1 MSTKE
6 QYWKYSLITIILVM
20 GVVIFFKATP
30 FLGGLLGAATIY
42 ILLRNQMLYLIEK
55 KHMKKSLMA
64 TLMLIETILIFLI
77 PISLVVWL
85 LISKLQA
92 INLDPKSLMEPIG
105 HVSKLVQEK
114 TGYDV
119 LSKGNIGALLA
130 VLPKVGQILMGSIS
144 NFIINVLVLIL
155 VLYFML
161 VGGRKMEDYIIDI
174 LPFNQR
180 NKRDV
185 LHEFHMVVKSNAI
198 GVPLLAIIQGG
209 IAMLGYY
216 IFGAPEVILWGVV
229 SCFAT
234 VIPVIGVAIVWIPL
248 ALYIGATGHW
258 WTALGLSVY
267 CIVIVANVDNLIRSV
282 LQRKMA
288 DTHPLITIFGVVI
301 GLSLFGFMGIIFGP
315 LLLSIFVLCVQIFKA
330 EYLEEPQGQKRLTGR
345 TGGRT

>member
-119 LSKGNIGALLA
+119 LSKGNIDALLS

-229 SCFAT
+229 S
-234 VIPVIGVAIVWIPL
+234 WIPL

-258 WTALGLSVY
+258 WMALGLSVY

-345 TGGRT
+345 TGSRT

>member
-92 INLDPKSLMEPIG
+92 INLDPESLMEPIG

-119 LSKGNIGALLA
+119 LSKGNINALLS

-198 GVPLLAIIQGG
+198 GVPLLAVIQGG

-234 VIPVIGVAIVWIPL
+234 DYPGDWRGYRMDSVG
-248 ALYIGATGHW
+248 LYIGATGHW
-258 WTALGLSVY
+258 WMALGLSVY

-288 DTHPLITIFGVVI
+288 DTSPDYHFRGGYRLILIWFYGDYFRT
-301 GLSLFGFMGIIFGP
+301 
-315 LLLSIFVLCVQIFKA
+315 FVAFYLC
-330 EYLEEPQGQKRLTGR
+330 LMCSDL
-345 TGGRT
+345 

>member
-1 MSTKE
+1 
-6 QYWKYSLITIILVM
+6 
-20 GVVIFFKATP
+20 
-30 FLGGLLGAATIY
+30 
-42 ILLRNQMLYLIEK
+42 
-55 KHMKKSLMA
+55 
-64 TLMLIETILIFLI
+64 
-77 PISLVVWL
+77 
-85 LISKLQA
+85 
-92 INLDPKSLMEPIG
+92 
-105 HVSKLVQEK
+105 
-114 TGYDV
+114 
-119 LSKGNIGALLA
+119 
-130 VLPKVGQILMGSIS
+130 MGSIS

-155 VLYFML
+155 VLDFML

-258 WTALGLSVY
+258 WMALGLSVY

-345 TGGRT
+345 TGSRT

>member
-1 MSTKE
+1 
-6 QYWKYSLITIILVM
+6 
-20 GVVIFFKATP
+20 
-30 FLGGLLGAATIY
+30 
-42 ILLRNQMLYLIEK
+42 
-55 KHMKKSLMA
+55 MA

-119 LSKGNIGALLA
+119 LSKGNIGALLS
-130 VLPKVGQILMGSIS
+130 VLPKVGQILMGSISNFISEYTKSKYCIS

>member
-1 MSTKE
+1 
-6 QYWKYSLITIILVM
+6 
-20 GVVIFFKATP
+20 
-30 FLGGLLGAATIY
+30 
-42 ILLRNQMLYLIEK
+42 
-55 KHMKKSLMA
+55 
-64 TLMLIETILIFLI
+64 
-77 PISLVVWL
+77 
-85 LISKLQA
+85 
-92 INLDPKSLMEPIG
+92 MEPIG

-119 LSKGNIGALLA
+119 LSKGNIGALLS

-267 CIVIVANVDNLIRSV
+267 CIV
-282 LQRKMA
+282 
-288 DTHPLITIFGVVI
+288 T
-301 GLSLFGFMGIIFGP
+301 
-315 LLLSIFVLCVQIFKA
+315 
-330 EYLEEPQGQKRLTGR
+330 
-345 TGGRT
+345 

>member
-119 LSKGNIGALLA
+119 LSKGNIDALLS

-185 LHEFHMVVKSNAI
+185 LHEFHMVVKSNA
-198 GVPLLAIIQGG
+198 
-209 IAMLGYY
+209 M
-216 IFGAPEVILWGVV
+216 
-229 SCFAT
+229 

-258 WTALGLSVY
+258 WMALGLSVY

-345 TGGRT
+345 TGSRT

>member
-119 LSKGNIGALLA
+119 LSKGNIGALLS

-234 VIPVIGVAIVWIPL
+234 VIPVIGVAIVW
-248 ALYIGATGHW
+248 
-258 WTALGLSVY
+258 TALGLSVY

>member
-1 MSTKE
+1 
-6 QYWKYSLITIILVM
+6 
-20 GVVIFFKATP
+20 
-30 FLGGLLGAATIY
+30 
-42 ILLRNQMLYLIEK
+42 
-55 KHMKKSLMA
+55 
-64 TLMLIETILIFLI
+64 
-77 PISLVVWL
+77 
-85 LISKLQA
+85 
-92 INLDPKSLMEPIG
+92 MEPIG

-119 LSKGNIGALLA
+119 LSKGNIGALLS

-288 DTHPLITIFGVVI
+288 DTHPLITISGWLSAYPYLVLWGLFSDLCCF
-301 GLSLFGFMGIIFGP
+301 LSLSYVFRFLRPNISKS
-315 LLLSIFVLCVQIFKA
+315 LKVRNV
-330 EYLEEPQGQKRLTGR
+330 
-345 TGGRT
+345 

>member
-1 MSTKE
+1 MWNSCNANICYIRYNLKL
-6 QYWKYSLITIILVM
+6 KSLLIIINRYTLSIFNSYIYPVITRYKIK
-20 GVVIFFKATP
+20 IFKF
-30 FLGGLLGAATIY
+30 
-42 ILLRNQMLYLIEK
+42 YLISSVFINVKILYSVYSCISTIAPESIISEYT
-55 KHMKKSLMA
+55 KS
-64 TLMLIETILIFLI
+64 
-77 PISLVVWL
+77 
-85 LISKLQA
+85 K
-92 INLDPKSLMEPIG
+92 
-105 HVSKLVQEK
+105 
-114 TGYDV
+114 YC
-119 LSKGNIGALLA
+119 
-130 VLPKVGQILMGSIS
+130 IS

-258 WTALGLSVY
+258 WMALGLSVY

-345 TGGRT
+345 TGSRT

>member
-92 INLDPKSLMEPIG
+92 INLDPKSLMEPI
-105 HVSKLVQEK
+105 
-114 TGYDV
+114 
-119 LSKGNIGALLA
+119 
-130 VLPKVGQILMGSIS
+130 
-144 NFIINVLVLIL
+144 

>member
-1 MSTKE
+1 
-6 QYWKYSLITIILVM
+6 
-20 GVVIFFKATP
+20 
-30 FLGGLLGAATIY
+30 
-42 ILLRNQMLYLIEK
+42 
-55 KHMKKSLMA
+55 MA

-119 LSKGNIGALLA
+119 LSKGNIGALLS

-209 IAMLGYY
+209 IAMLGYL
-216 IFGAPEVILWGVV
+216 F
-229 SCFAT
+229 
-234 VIPVIGVAIVWIPL
+234 
-248 ALYIGATGHW
+248 
-258 WTALGLSVY
+258 SVH
-267 CIVIVANVDNLIRSV
+267 L
-282 LQRKMA
+282 K
-288 DTHPLITIFGVVI
+288 
-301 GLSLFGFMGIIFGP
+301 
-315 LLLSIFVLCVQIFKA
+315 
-330 EYLEEPQGQKRLTGR
+330 
-345 TGGRT
+345 

>member
-1 MSTKE
+1 
-6 QYWKYSLITIILVM
+6 
-20 GVVIFFKATP
+20 
-30 FLGGLLGAATIY
+30 
-42 ILLRNQMLYLIEK
+42 
-55 KHMKKSLMA
+55 
-64 TLMLIETILIFLI
+64 
-77 PISLVVWL
+77 
-85 LISKLQA
+85 
-92 INLDPKSLMEPIG
+92 
-105 HVSKLVQEK
+105 
-114 TGYDV
+114 
-119 LSKGNIGALLA
+119 
-130 VLPKVGQILMGSIS
+130 
-144 NFIINVLVLIL
+144 
-155 VLYFML
+155 
-161 VGGRKMEDYIIDI
+161 
-174 LPFNQR
+174 
-180 NKRDV
+180 
-185 LHEFHMVVKSNAI
+185 MVVKSNAI
-198 GVPLLAIIQGG
+198 GVPLLAVIQGG

-258 WTALGLSVY
+258 WMALGLSVY

-345 TGGRT
+345 TGSRT